1 MKILLAVMLATTA
14 AITGCGDDAPDPKAA
29 SPEPSTITVTAS
41 PSASPTPT
49 VTVTAE
55 VTVTA
60 TATQTVSID
69 PTPASPASSD
79 VTAAY
84 VAHARSAGMPAR
96 QLDDLVRA
104 TLTDGALDLLTTMEP
119 GWGGWD
125 CAWEPRELSEQPVQ
139 FSRVLY
145 GDGTVF
151 RLCN

>member
-1 MKILLAVMLATTA
+1 MLATA
-14 AITGCGDDAPDPKAA
+14 AALAGCGEEARAPATA

-60 TATQTVSID
+60 TATQTVTTD
-69 PTPASPASSD
+69 PIPASPASGD

-84 VAHARSAGMPAR
+84 AAHARGAGMPAR

-104 TLTDGALDLLTTMEP
+104 TLTDGALDLLTTMAP

-125 CAWEPRELSEQPVQ
+125 CAWEPKELAGQPVR

-145 GDGTVF
+145 QDGTVF